1 MIKLKH
7 LGSPWWRWRRYWNRS
22 KISEHQTRKQ
32 KSRST
37 TVIHSTCKRYKYE
50 KWPRLA
56 SWGIVLPSNT
66 KSIEISFHGCLEQ
79 HVAML
84 NSTWE
89 NYPPEIAM
97 FETRYCT
104 FSKHSKPLFLVSML
118 DFGGVSLFFAVF
130 VVHSRLLLLFPSRC
144 RFSWL
149 LALMSKKS
157 KGRIIPCFW

>member
-1 MIKLKH
+1 MEKVLKQE
-7 LGSPWWRWRRYWNRS
+7 P
-22 KISEHQTRKQ
+22 ISENQARKQ

-118 DFGGVSLFFAVF
+118 DFGGVSLFHCSICCSFTIAPVASIVSIF
-130 VVHSRLLLLFPSRC
+130 LTPCVDV
-144 RFSWL
+144 
-149 LALMSKKS
+149 KKN